1 MSIAAMILNSEDEFE
16 KKFFIPVASEAF
28 FEECWIPAITELNLK
43 WVNVFS
49 VGLDME
55 KEDLPNVM
63 NELSQIKEWSK
74 ANLSSDQQIK
84 MIERIELL
92 EAELPNAF
100 RREGAV
106 VFIG

>member
-28 FEECWIPAITELNLK
+28 LEECWVPAITALNLK

-63 NELSQIKEWSK
+63 NGGSLVIDSYLFLFPHQFRPII
-74 ANLSSDQQIK
+74 NLY
-84 MIERIELL
+84 
-92 EAELPNAF
+92 
-100 RREGAV
+100 
-106 VFIG
+106 